1 MAFLYGRGGR
11 LTTKNGGSWPGQ
23 TQNQTVH
30 VQTNVT
36 IRGSSTG
43 EQNRNLRTW
52 SWVAE
57 AEPASKPIALQEW
70 RNVLFNISSSGS
82 LALLSLQVSGT
93 DNTTVRPDLILV
105 GGTLIVRRSKV
116 EGVRIEM
123 EQASRA
129 RFERT
134 KMFSLPGQP
143 ASSIVVRSHSM
154 ATVSDST
161 FCKVSRGGPHEVLF
175 GWRTEKP

>member
-1 MAFLYGRGGR
+1 M
-11 LTTKNGGSWPGQ
+11 
-23 TQNQTVH
+23 
-30 VQTNVT
+30 
-36 IRGSSTG
+36 
-43 EQNRNLRTW
+43 
-52 SWVAE
+52 
-57 AEPASKPIALQEW
+57 
-70 RNVLFNISSSGS
+70 LFNISSSGN

-123 EQASRA
+123 EQASSA

-134 KMFSLPGQP
+134 RMFSLSGQP
-143 ASSIVVRSHSM
+143 ASSIVVRSHST

-161 FCKVSRGGPHEVLF
+161 FCKVSRGGPHKVLF
-175 GWRTEKP
+175 VWRTEKP